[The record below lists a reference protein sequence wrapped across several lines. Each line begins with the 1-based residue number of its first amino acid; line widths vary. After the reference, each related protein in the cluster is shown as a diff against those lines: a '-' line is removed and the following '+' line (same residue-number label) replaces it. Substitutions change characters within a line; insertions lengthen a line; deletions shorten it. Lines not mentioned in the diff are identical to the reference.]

1 MRVIRVEKPF
11 QRFGCST
18 GWTERTPRSRVNAQ
32 RIVAGGLFGLAVT
45 ATVTISARSPL
56 LAWGYCLG
64 IFLLCLGG
72 LVGSL
77 RESHARISWSRN
89 RTRYSIPAGALVLLS
104 LWGFGQLALGAT
116 EYREGTW
123 NESLRMAALGGTTYA
138 AAFSLASADLRLRF
152 LRGFAW
158 FGFMLSAISFAAY
171 FTSPGKVLWLFPSP
185 YPDVW
190 GPFLS
195 RNDFAGFLE
204 LSFPVALWMSL
215 DGSVH
220 RARMSGAR
228 MPLWVPAW
236 MLAAGVASGSRA
248 GAALLLVEAAVVLV
262 ASAPKRIRFRFMLLA
277 VLLVALTGAGALLG
291 RLSDRDPLRYRREIA
306 SSTLQM
312 IAERPWRG
320 FGIGTY
326 AQVYPA
332 YAQFDSGTAVEHA
345 HNHWLEWAAE
355 GGIPYALV
363 WGALA
368 CGIFLPAARSIW
380 GLGTSVAF
388 LHALV
393 DYPYARFGLTAWN
406 FALIGAL
413 LVIELREVGGPPH
426 LHSSRNLEENDA

>member
-1 MRVIRVEKPF
+1 MDFCHR
-11 QRFGCST
+11 
-18 GWTERTPRSRVNAQ
+18 
-32 RIVAGGLFGLAVT
+32 L
-45 ATVTISARSPL
+45 
-56 LAWGYCLG
+56 LG
-64 IFLLCLGG
+64 IFLPCLYG
-72 LVGSL
+72 LVISL
-77 RESHARISWSRN
+77 RESHTRRNWSRN
-89 RTRYSIPAGALVLLS
+89 GIRYSTPAGALVLLS
-104 LWGFGQLALGAT
+104 LWGFGQLALGVT
-116 EYREGTW
+116 EYRQGTW
-123 NESLRMAALGGTTYA
+123 NESLRMAALGGTAYA

-158 FGFMLSAISFAAY
+158 FGFVLSAISFVAY
-171 FTSPGKVLWLFPSP
+171 FTSPGQVLWLFPSP

-215 DGSVH
+215 DVSVQ
-220 RARMSGAR
+220 RAR

-248 GAALLLVEAAVVLV
+248 GAALLLVEAAVILV
-262 ASAPKRIRFRFMLLA
+262 TAARQRIRFRFVLLA

-291 RLSDRDPLRYRREIA
+291 RLNDRDPLRYRREMA

-326 AQVYPA
+326 ALVYPA
-332 YAQFDSGTAVEHA
+332 YAQFDSGAVVEHA

-355 GGIPYALV
+355 GGIPFALV

-368 CGIFLPAARSIW
+368 CGIFLPAVRSIW

-413 LVIELREVGGPPH
+413 LAIEMREVGVPLH
-426 LHSSRNLEENDA
+426 LHSSRNLEENDS